1 MIKEKFELNNKI
13 AVITGASKGIG
24 KAMAQGLAEFG
35 ATVIVSSRKQEA
47 VDEVA
52 KEFTELGLKADS
64 FECHVAK
71 HDQREKLIEK
81 VIEKYGRI
89 DILVNNAGIVKPC
102 NPENQTT
109 EEYRFTM
116 SVHMDS
122 TFFGCKYVI
131 PVMAKTGGGSIVN
144 MCSIASVQGESYV
157 AAYCAAKGAIEAYSR
172 AVAVHCGLAK
182 NGVRCNTIHPSGIAT
197 PMVASVPA
205 LMEEKFGASPVVQE
219 APVESNKVGEPLDI
233 ANAALYLASDES
245 KFVNGAQIRVDN
257 AMSVVSGNMPE

>member
-1 MIKEKFELNNKI
+1 MTGRLEGKVAI
-13 AVITGASKGIG
+13 ITGA
-24 KAMAQGLAEFG
+24 AMGLGAADAELFASEG
-35 ATVIVSSRKQEA
+35 ATVVITDIAENEGQA
-47 VDEVA
+47 LA
-52 KEFTELGLKADS
+52 
-64 FECHVAK
+64 
-71 HDQREKLIEK
+71 EKLGGTFFKQDVRDEDRWIEIISETEK
-81 VIEKYGRI
+81 KYGRI
-89 DILVNNAGIVKPC
+89 DILVNNAGIVKPGD
-102 NPENQTT
+102 PENQTT
-109 EEYRFTM
+109 EEYRLTM
-116 SVHMDS
+116 AVHMDS

-182 NGVRCNTIHPSGIAT
+182 NGVKCNTVHPSGIAT

-205 LMEEKFGASPVVQE
+205 LMAEKFGSSPVQD
-219 APVESNKVGEPLDI
+219 APVDVNKVGEPLDI